1 VQAFSGIVDTTG
13 MEGEPPVPIG
23 VPIVEFMAG
32 TYAAAATLAAL
43 RVKRLSGRGQGIDM
57 ALYDCAF
64 AALFT
69 FMNGIL
75 EMKQHAKSRLGN
87 RHPAVA
93 PWNLYRAADG
103 WVLITAGNQSQWQ
116 RLCRIV
122 GRPDLDNATTS
133 TQAARMA
140 RSAEIDAAIEHWTGQ
155 HSVSD
160 CIEALSRATI
170 PSGPFVPVR
179 EHPHEPNLDHRRM
192 IRRLTDPLTLRM
204 SLSRGRPPDSLPLP
218 DSGRAEVERIV
229 AARGAEP
236 PRRVAGTSPQRPL
249 SGVRVIEIGQYT
261 TAPLTARQMGNLG
274 AEVIKI
280 EPPGGADGRA
290 WLPAHK
296 GVSHGFRAHNAD
308 KRSLVLDLKSGAGRE
323 VLLRLLEGAD
333 VLVENLKPGTLAK
346 LGFPPEELNRINPRL
361 VYCAISGFGSDSI
374 YADRPAFDMIIQS
387 MSGFMD
393 AVGPGDLPLKS
404 GISTSDLMGAE
415 MGITAILA
423 ALEYRDRTGRGQY
436 IDLSMQD
443 ITAWVSQ
450 AAWNRTAKAERTSVL
465 ACADGYVACDSVP
478 ADVERKL
485 QAAAG
490 RATADLKAMTR
501 AEAVSLLHTAQVAA
515 APVQTVP
522 EAIAHAQ
529 TDARRLWFTVTE
541 NGDPWPLFASP
552 LRLVLTPPQ
561 VTRPGP
567 LLDNDGPAILR
578 ELGLTREV
586 ADGSKRASE
595 SIG

>member
-1 VQAFSGIVDTTG
+1 VARHAQHEQLAEAVEIEHLLRHHQAA
-13 MEGEPPVPIG
+13 EQE
-23 VPIVEFMAG
+23 
-32 TYAAAATLAAL
+32 
-43 RVKRLSGRGQGIDM
+43 RG
-57 ALYDCAF
+57 
-64 AALFT
+64 
-69 FMNGIL
+69 
-75 EMKQHAKSRLGN
+75 K
-87 RHPAVA
+87 
-93 PWNLYRAADG
+93 
-103 WVLITAGNQSQWQ
+103 
-116 RLCRIV
+116 IV
-122 GRPDLDNATTS
+122 GRPDLDNETTN

-140 RSAEIDAAIEHWTGQ
+140 RSGEIDAAIEEWTGQ
-155 HSVSD
+155 HSVRD
-160 CIEALSRATI
+160 CIEALSRAAI
-170 PSGPFVPVR
+170 PSGPFVPIR
-179 EHPHEPNLDHRRM
+179 EHPREPNLDHRGM
-192 IRRLTDPLTLRM
+192 IQRLADPLTGNEIVLPGSPLRM
-204 SLSRGRPPDSLPLP
+204 SLSPGQPPDSLSLP
-218 DSGRAEVERIV
+218 GSGRAEVELIV
-229 AARGAEP
+229 AIRGAEP
-236 PRRVAGTSPQRPL
+236 PRRPTAAAPEPPL
-249 SGVRVIEIGQYT
+249 SGLRVVEIGQYT
-261 TAPLTARQMGNLG
+261 TAPLTARQLGNLG
-274 AEVIKI
+274 ADVIKI

-308 KRSLVLDLKSGAGRE
+308 KRSLVLDLKSDLGRS
-323 VLLRLLEGAD
+323 VLRRLLEGAD

-346 LGFPPEELNRINPRL
+346 LGFPPDELSRINPRL
-361 VYCAISGFGSDSI
+361 VYCAISGFGSDST

-450 AAWNRTAKAERTSVL
+450 AAWNRTGKSEHTSVL
-465 ACADGYVACDSVP
+465 ACADGYVACDGIA
-478 ADVERKL
+478 ADLERKL
-485 QAAAG
+485 QTAAG
-490 RATADLKAMTR
+490 RSTADLKAMAR
-501 AEAVSLLHTAQVAA
+501 AEAVALLDTAQVAA

-541 NGDPWPLFASP
+541 DGDPWPLFASP

-567 LLDNDGPAILR
+567 LLDGDGPAILR
-578 ELGLTREV
+578 ELGFAPKAEATSE
-586 ADGSKRASE
+586 RASE